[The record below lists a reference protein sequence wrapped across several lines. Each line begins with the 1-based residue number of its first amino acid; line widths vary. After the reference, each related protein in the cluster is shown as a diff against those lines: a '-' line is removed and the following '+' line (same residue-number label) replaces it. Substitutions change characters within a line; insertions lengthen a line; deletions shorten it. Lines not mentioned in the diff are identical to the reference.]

1 MTDHPAAP
9 FDLEAVFQV
18 DDYLYFY
25 ADMLTPERTD
35 AEVAALVQA
44 LALDRPMRIL
54 DLACGFGRHA
64 NRLAALGHDMTG
76 IDLIPGFLDIA
87 RRDAAERGV
96 QVDYRQGDMRDL
108 DFDAQFDRVML
119 LFTAFGYFDDAGNLQ
134 VLEHIACA
142 LKPGGL
148 LALDVPNRDIT
159 AKSVPPFMVTEKDG
173 NLMIDRN
180 SFDPVTGRST
190 NRRIVIRNGVRRDKA
205 FSVRLYNASEIR
217 DLLPRA
223 GLEVQGLY
231 AGWDLAPFALE
242 SRRLVIVARRPT
254 G

>member
-1 MTDHPAAP
+1 MTDRTPVP
-9 FDLEAVFQV
+9 FDAEAVFQV

-35 AEVAALVQA
+35 AEVAALAQA

-54 DLACGFGRHA
+54 DLACGFGRHT
-64 NRLAALGHDMTG
+64 NRLAALGHHMTG
-76 IDLIPGFLDIA
+76 IDLMPGFLDIA

-119 LFTAFGYFDDAGNLQ
+119 LFTAFGYFDDAGNLR
-134 VLEHIACA
+134 VLERIARA

-148 LALDVPNRDIT
+148 IALDVPNRDVT
-159 AKSVPPFMVTEKDG
+159 AKTVPPYMVTEKDG

-180 SFDPVTGRST
+180 SFDSISGRST
-190 NRRIVIRNGVRRDKA
+190 NRRIVIRDGVRRDKA
-205 FSVRLYNASEIR
+205 FSVRLYNATEIR
-217 DLLPRA
+217 DLLQRA
-223 GLEVQGLY
+223 GLEIQGLY
-231 AGWDLAPFALE
+231 AGWDLAPVTLD
-242 SRRLVIVARRPT
+242 SRRLVVVARRPT
-254 G
+254 E